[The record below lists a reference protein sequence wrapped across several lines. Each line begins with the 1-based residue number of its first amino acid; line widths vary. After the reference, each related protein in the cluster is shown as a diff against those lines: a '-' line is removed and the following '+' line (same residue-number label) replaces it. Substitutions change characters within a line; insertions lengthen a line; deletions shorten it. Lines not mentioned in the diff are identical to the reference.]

1 MSLGHIKMDGIDPSN
16 ILEPGTTRTT
26 RGVPPPRLRSTP
38 GKHRGGIG
46 DKVELL
52 SPGSGDDRDLPSTG
66 SPTEIKVEL
75 STLLSPVL
83 DVSTSPGE
91 EDYEETPVTAGRHL
105 QLLWR
110 GKGSPFA
117 PTARSVSSD
126 DSEDDSIEERNRR
139 LINVRQEVERYK
151 GKHRGGNGERKEL
164 HSPGSGEDEELPS
177 IGGSPLIKVE
187 LSTLLSPASDVST
200 SPGEGNLEDESVDVR
215 NRRLIKDCQ
224 EDKYLVWRGSDCC
237 PEPTDIQ
244 PEQGQEETGQLQAF
258 NNVQGNHG
266 KAPSINEEGAEPFH
280 FPVRDGDHLHPPPLG
295 HSSGGGDKDDLP
307 QGEVQQVAVR
317 INTQAGFKT
326 RMKAELNQIRISI
339 DEYSAYHDRIP
350 DSRTLVEMVARNL
363 GSRLAVLKGKAV
375 QSDDLKLI
383 GLVSTMISVLA
394 AARDKWMERAVQHAG
409 DDVQPEQGQ
418 EEAEQLQVFNNVQ
431 GNYGKAPSLNKEGA
445 EPSHLPV
452 RDGDHLHPPPPG
464 HNSGGGAEQLQVFNN
479 VQGNYGKAPPPP
491 Q

>member
-46 DKVELL
+46 DRVELL

-66 SPTEIKVEL
+66 SPAKIKVEL

-91 EDYEETPVTAGRHL
+91 EDYE
-105 QLLWR
+105 
-110 GKGSPFA
+110 
-117 PTARSVSSD
+117 
-126 DSEDDSIEERNRR
+126 
-139 LINVRQEVERYK
+139 
-151 GKHRGGNGERKEL
+151 
-164 HSPGSGEDEELPS
+164 
-177 IGGSPLIKVE
+177 
-187 LSTLLSPASDVST
+187 
-200 SPGEGNLEDESVDVR
+200 
-215 NRRLIKDCQ
+215 
-224 EDKYLVWRGSDCC
+224 
-237 PEPTDIQ
+237 

-295 HSSGGGDKDDLP
+295 HSSGGGGKDDLP
-307 QGEVQQVAVR
+307 QGEVQQGAARV
-317 INTQAGFKT
+317 NTQADLRT
-326 RMKAELNQIRISI
+326 RIKAELNQIRISI
-339 DEYSAYHDRIP
+339 DEYSDCHDQLPDQIRILIDEYSAYHDRLP

-363 GSRLAVLKGKAV
+363 GSRLTVLKGKAV

-394 AARDKWMERAVQHAG
+394 AA
-409 DDVQPEQGQ
+409 
-418 EEAEQLQVFNNVQ
+418 
-431 GNYGKAPSLNKEGA
+431 
-445 EPSHLPV
+445 
-452 RDGDHLHPPPPG
+452 
-464 HNSGGGAEQLQVFNN
+464 
-479 VQGNYGKAPPPP
+479 
-491 Q
+491 